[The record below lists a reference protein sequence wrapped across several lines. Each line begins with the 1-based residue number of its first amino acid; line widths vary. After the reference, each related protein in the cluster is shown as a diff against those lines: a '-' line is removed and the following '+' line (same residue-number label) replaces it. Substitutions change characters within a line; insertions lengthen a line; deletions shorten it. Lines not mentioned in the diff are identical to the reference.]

1 MRRHEQC
8 RHLRAHAHEAAMP
21 ILRRPRDRHRDI
33 RARPARRPGRG
44 CHNLEPP
51 LTGLQRR
58 RRSAPSAAGS
68 LRAAE
73 VSDLRRTARNT
84 GILSPSTAASQTAR
98 ASRALATSRRI
109 TTRSPNAFYPATADE
124 AEPSNPHRSGSCNL
138 HPAGSFPGGFWTLAP
153 VHLAATVIACIRSSS
168 QKRNLEVN

>member
-109 TTRSPNAFYPATADE
+109 TTRSPNAFTRPKPTRRNRQIPIDPE
-124 AEPSNPHRSGSCNL
+124 AAIFIPRVLS
-138 HPAGSFPGGFWTLAP
+138 
-153 VHLAATVIACIRSSS
+153 
-168 QKRNLEVN
+168 LEAFGHWPQYI